1 MSTPNI
7 SRAAK
12 PAARAAAKPAAKT
25 TTRPAAKPAARAA
38 AKPAAKAPV
47 RAAAKP
53 AARAVAKKP
62 VAKKPVAKKAVVKV
76 ATPAKAVISTEKLY
90 KMLTGLDNGDFCQKV
105 TDHIEA
111 GYTLHG
117 SPTMTVKG
125 NQIWVGQAVTRKPKA
140 KPKAKGKKK

>member
-25 TTRPAAKPAARAA
+25 TTRPAAKPVARAA

-53 AARAVAKKP
+53 AA
-62 VAKKPVAKKAVVKV
+62 KKPVAKKAVAKV
-76 ATPAKAVISTEKLY
+76 ATPAKAVVDTTKLY
-90 KMLTGLDNGDFCQKV
+90 KLLTGVDDSAFCQKV

>member
-1 MSTPNI
+1 MSNPNI

-25 TTRPAAKPAARAA
+25 TTRSAAKPVARAA

-53 AARAVAKKP
+53 TARPAAKKP
-62 VAKKPVAKKAVVKV
+62 VARKPVAKKAAPKV
-76 ATPAKAVISTEKLY
+76 AAPAKAVINTEKLY
-90 KMLTGLDNGDFCQKV
+90 KMLTGLDDSAFCQKV

-117 SPTMTVKG
+117 SPTMVVKG
-125 NQIWVGQAVTRKPKA
+125 TQIWVGQAVTRKPKA
-140 KPKAKGKKK
+140 KPKSKGKKK

>member
-1 MSTPNI
+1 MSNPNI

-53 AARAVAKKP
+53 A
-62 VAKKPVAKKAVVKV
+62 AKKPVAKKAVVKV

>member
-1 MSTPNI
+1 MSNPNI

-53 AARAVAKKP
+53 AA
-62 VAKKPVAKKAVVKV
+62 KKPVAKKAVAKV
-76 ATPAKAVISTEKLY
+76 AAPAKAVINTEKLY

-111 GYTLHG
+111 GYQLHG
-117 SPTMTVKG
+117 SPTMVVKG

>member
-1 MSTPNI
+1 MSNPNI

-25 TTRPAAKPAARAA
+25 TTRPA

-62 VAKKPVAKKAVVKV
+62 VAKKPVAKKAVAKV